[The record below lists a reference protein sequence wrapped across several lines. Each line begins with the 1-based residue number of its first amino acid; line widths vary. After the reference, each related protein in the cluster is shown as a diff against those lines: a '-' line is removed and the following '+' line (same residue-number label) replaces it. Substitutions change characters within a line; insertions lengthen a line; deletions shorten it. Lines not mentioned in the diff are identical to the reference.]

1 MPRGMPVAVKNRK
14 NAGPMSTVYSSP
26 AGSYTQRSQSP
37 SDGPVAVAEEVMR
50 EAVRETLFISSST
63 SIRDSFRIEIRGEE

>member
-1 MPRGMPVAVKNRK
+1 MPVAVKNRK

-26 AGSYTQRSQSP
+26 AGSYTQRSQSG
-37 SDGPVAVAEEVMR
+37 SDGPVAVTGEVMQ
-50 EAVRETLFISSST
+50 EAARETLFISSST

>member
-26 AGSYTQRSQSP
+26 AGSYTQRSQS
-37 SDGPVAVAEEVMR
+37 SSEGPVAAAGEVVR
-50 EAVRETLFISSST
+50 EAAREILFISSIT
-63 SIRDSFRIEIRGEE
+63 SIRDSFQMEIRGDE